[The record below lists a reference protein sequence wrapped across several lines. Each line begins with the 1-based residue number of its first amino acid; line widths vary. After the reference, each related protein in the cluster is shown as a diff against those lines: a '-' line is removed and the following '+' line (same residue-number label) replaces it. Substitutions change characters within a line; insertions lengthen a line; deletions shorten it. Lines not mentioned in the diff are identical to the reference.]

1 MAAVSDGNDKSLED
15 VNVDYDL
22 QRHLKGVNTR
32 TPDLSTLAQKGD
44 EKVMQVSFLNVRQLR
59 LFPII
64 FKDIFKCYELE
75 LE

>member
-15 VNVDYDL
+15 VDYDL

-44 EKVMQVSFLNVRQLR
+44 EKVMQVSFLDVRIAPKLA
-59 LFPII
+59 
-64 FKDIFKCYELE
+64 
-75 LE
+75 